1 MNPSLYSFLAE
12 PSCRAVRVEYDPDHK
27 LNNNYNVCRLYKT
40 LDPTISVDN
49 LVIVPT
55 ETRHGFTVCK
65 VVEVDLQVNYNGN
78 DEYRWV
84 LGKVDKAAYDALI
97 DQDKAVKLKIGKI
110 EENKIKREL
119 MEAMGLAGSD
129 LTQLSYSAVPTAA
142 TAQPLRGEEAP
153 VAPAPSQTSGEGQS

>member
-12 PSCRAVRVEYDPDHK
+12 PSCRAVKVEYDPDSK
-27 LNNNYNVCRLYKT
+27 LNNNYNICRLYKT

-49 LVIVPT
+49 LVVVPT

-84 LGKVDKAAYDALI
+84 LGKVDKAAYDALL
-97 DQDKAVKLKIGKI
+97 DQDKAVKSKIGKI

-129 LTQLSYSAVPTAA
+129 MTQLAYTSVPTAQTSA
-142 TAQPLRGEEAP
+142 PQRGAESP
-153 VAPAPSQTSGEGQS
+153 NSPAPSQTTGEG